1 MQNLDTLLA
10 ELGACQSATLWAQG
24 KTWQQIYDTCER
36 ADWLLWLFARTQTMD
51 AEVNM
56 RLFTLAKVECAA
68 LVDPI
73 WFDEESLVMMGATL
87 YFGNGEFT
95 EEEFRTKV
103 KLYVADSIKR
113 HSSHSGYHHGSG
125 VVVILSCLT
134 EYNPRKH
141 VCVVSNSYTP
151 RLVLQCSFQDSKI
164 TEKSDKQKILADTIR
179 RVLPFHIWELSDP
192 MFEQHRARLKQFNS

>member
-1 MQNLDTLLA
+1 MQNIDNLLA
-10 ELGACQSATLWAQG
+10 ELGACKSATLWAQG

-73 WFDEESLVMMGATL
+73 WFNDTHLGALNAARQFANGAMPLNIWLTYRVEFYCGYRVYGQNAAL
-87 YFGNGEFT
+87 PLTNQLAYTCLHPFGLG
-95 EEEFRTKV
+95 EEEDFWCSTTPST
-103 KLYVADSIKR
+103 AA
-113 HSSHSGYHHGSG
+113 
-125 VVVILSCLT
+125 LT
-134 EYNPRKH
+134 SWLNHPN
-141 VCVVSNSYTP
+141 VS
-151 RLVLQCSFQDSKI
+151 
-164 TEKSDKQKILADTIR
+164 TEDKQKILADTIR

-192 MFEQHRARLKQFNS
+192 MFSLHLARMKQFNS